1 MKQMEVDPE
10 AQEVFR
16 RLNFMDRYMV
26 ARRGR
31 LSGANHA
38 AVLMGRVTDVGD
50 YHKHPATLR
59 LSTHNHLS
67 RYCVEFKREEAASN
81 LPKHL

>member
-1 MKQMEVDPE
+1 MNQIKVDPE
-10 AQEVFR
+10 AQKVFR

-38 AVLMGRVTDVGD
+38 AVLISRVTDVGD
-50 YHKHPATLR
+50 YHKHPATLHP
-59 LSTHNHLS
+59 STHSHLH
-67 RYCVEFKREEAASN
+67 RYCAEFKREEAESN
-81 LPKHL
+81 LPEYL